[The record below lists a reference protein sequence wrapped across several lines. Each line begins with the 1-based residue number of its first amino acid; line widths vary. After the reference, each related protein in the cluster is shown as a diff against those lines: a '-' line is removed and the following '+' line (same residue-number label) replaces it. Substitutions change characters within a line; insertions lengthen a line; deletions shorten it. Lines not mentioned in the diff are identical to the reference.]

1 MSAEDI
7 DDTVEDIRQYVIEC
21 SNELSEL
28 TDLVGQL
35 LAVERARAAAE
46 GVTVEHQLSCE
57 DCGFPIS
64 SNRDVCSDCQIT
76 RAVKARAS

>member
-1 MSAEDI
+1 MS
-7 DDTVEDIRQYVIEC
+7 VEDIAEDTRQYVIEC
-21 SNELSEL
+21 SNALSEL

-46 GVTVEHQLSCE
+46 GIAVDHQLSCE

-64 SNRDVCSDCQIT
+64 SNRDVCGDCEIT